1 MKNKNKI
8 VLVVSLV
15 FSMSLLFMEKAHA
28 QRYLPGMKG
37 IQVSAGAVDGFKLS
51 KQDGQ
56 AFCFGAGVAT
66 YTKSGN
72 RWVFGA
78 EYLQKNLRY
87 TDMYIPV
94 SQFTGEA
101 GHYFKFLSDN
111 SKTFFLSLGV
121 SLMGGYET
129 VNRGKELLNDGASIL
144 NQDNFLY
151 GGAFTLESET
161 YLTDRIVL
169 VAGARERFLPSSSV
183 SDFHFQLNVGVKF
196 IIN

>member
-1 MKNKNKI
+1 MRI
-8 VLVVSLV
+8 SILITVLCLA
-15 FSMSLLFMEKAHA
+15 FIGQAHA

-37 IQVSAGAVDGFKLS
+37 IQATAGAVDGFNLG

-56 AFCFGAGVAT
+56 AFCFGLGLAT

-72 RWVFGA
+72 RWVFAA
-78 EYLQKNLRY
+78 EYLQKNHQY
-87 TDMYIPV
+87 GNMYIPV

-101 GHYFKFLSDN
+101 GHYFKLLSDK

-129 VNRGKELLNDGASIL
+129 INWGKELLKDGTTIQ
-144 NQDNFLY
+144 NKDEFLY
-151 GGAFTLESET
+151 GGAITLETET
-161 YLTDRIVL
+161 YLTDKLVL
-169 VAGARERFLPSSSV
+169 LVGARERLLPSSSV
-183 SDFHFQLNVGVKF
+183 SDFHFQLNVGIKF

>member
-1 MKNKNKI
+1 MRTGI
-8 VLVVSLV
+8 LITALCLALSGQ
-15 FSMSLLFMEKAHA
+15 AYA

-37 IQVSAGAVDGFKLS
+37 IQVTAGAVDGFKLS
-51 KQDGQ
+51 RQDGQ

-66 YTKSGN
+66 YNKSGN

-78 EYLQKNLRY
+78 EYLQKNHRY

-111 SKTFFLSLGV
+111 SRTFFLSLGISV
-121 SLMGGYET
+121 LGGYQT
-129 VNRGKELLNDGASIL
+129 VNWGKELLNDGTTIQ
-144 NQDNFLY
+144 NKDNFLY
-151 GGAFTLESET
+151 GGALTLESET
-161 YLTDRIVL
+161 YLTDRLVL

-183 SDFHFQLNVGVKF
+183 SGFHFQLNVGIKF